1 MNNVYCCLVS
11 VEKLRREIS
20 ESTCWPTLNRQH
32 HDEVLNV
39 RSFKLINAATARGR
53 AQKYDFWDNKYAHK
67 IRTFGTGNLIS
78 GAWPQYEIDA
88 EYAYKWQKRT
98 KVLSKVRKYESTF
111 VRKYESTKVRKYEST
126 KVLSYESTFVLS
138 KVSYESTFES
148 TFVLSYAPTRRRWAD
163 WFETSSR
170 CCP

>member
-53 AQKYDFWDNKYAHK
+53 AQKYDF
-67 IRTFGTGNLIS
+67 
-78 GAWPQYEIDA
+78 
-88 EYAYKWQKRT
+88 
-98 KVLSKVRKYESTF
+98 
-111 VRKYESTKVRKYEST
+111 
-126 KVLSYESTFVLS
+126 
-138 KVSYESTFES
+138 
-148 TFVLSYAPTRRRWAD
+148 
-163 WFETSSR
+163 
-170 CCP
+170 